1 MELKSLSPILLTP
14 EVARVDSQGAVLK
27 GEAIKDLVKNALIYG
42 LLRKDK
48 ELFDE
53 FYKKLLWWK
62 DFYGENKENRPELL
76 RQLKAIAL
84 WLEKKVLCGGE
95 PEIVNGEVINFD
107 EKKNLLNFVKAG
119 DFVLKEGKVEEQK
132 VKLVGRVKKFLK
144 PQKGVSKGSTFE
156 GELSVDES
164 YKELNEP
171 SLAAEYLDNLAETLN
186 RYSLKILEIGKAFFA
201 DRGYS
206 KTVRRLEDIEAESGD
221 RLWKINVEEGVLPY
235 AVEVFAYERLETP
248 KGRKEYLHLGEI
260 FEILT
265 AERWTGDIFKEVRK
279 ISPDGYPF
287 GWLSQI

>member
-14 EVARVDSQGAVLK
+14 EVARIDSQGAVLK

-119 DFVLKEGKVEEQK
+119 DFVLKEGKVEEEK

-171 SLAAEYLDNLAETLN
+171 SPAAEYLDNLAETLN
-186 RYSLKILEIGKAFFA
+186 RYSLKILEIDKAFFA